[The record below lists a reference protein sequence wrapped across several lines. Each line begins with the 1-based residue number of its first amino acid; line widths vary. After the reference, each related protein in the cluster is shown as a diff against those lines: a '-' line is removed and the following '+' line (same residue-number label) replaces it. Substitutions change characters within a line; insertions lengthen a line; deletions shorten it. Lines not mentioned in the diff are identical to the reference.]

1 MLGKTINLDFTL
13 QVGQV
18 KETIVVSGS
27 VTMIDTNTTAV
38 THNVTADEFD
48 YMPKGRSF
56 QSVAL
61 TSPSVNS
68 GDIEGG
74 IQVNGASGAEN
85 QFTVDGISTT
95 SVIDGILPP
104 GCVL

>member
-1 MLGKTINLDFTL
+1 
-13 QVGQV
+13 
-18 KETIVVSGS
+18 
-27 VTMIDTNTTAV
+27 MIDTETTAV

-48 YMPKGRSF
+48 YMPKTRSF

-85 QFTVDGISTT
+85 QFTVDGIHFQLAGWMLPRMRHMST
-95 SVIDGILPP
+95 SRKFR
-104 GCVL
+104 